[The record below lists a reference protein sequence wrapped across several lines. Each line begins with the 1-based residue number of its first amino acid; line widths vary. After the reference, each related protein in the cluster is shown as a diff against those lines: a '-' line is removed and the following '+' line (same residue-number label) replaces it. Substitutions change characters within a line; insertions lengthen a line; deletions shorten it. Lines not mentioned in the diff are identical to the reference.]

1 MLTLQITPPNSLS
14 SQTPAGTPEFVELDP
29 KYVCIL
35 CNNVLHDAVQT
46 PCGHRLC
53 QLCADGFLKDSESKQ
68 CPYQEEMCEI
78 LRPEQ
83 IIRDASARRDIRQLP
98 VYCTN
103 KSRGCQKTV
112 KWKDLE
118 KHILECL
125 YEPVLCPYKDSGCQ
139 ELIPRGSLPE
149 HQQTCV
155 YTPTLCQNCGQTIP
169 KLLITA
175 HEKESCQK
183 IPVSCEYGCGVEP
196 VPRKEMS
203 QHQESCPKR
212 PQACKYAS
220 VGCTFQEMENYRQTT
235 RQQVSEV
242 REEIEEIKRLA
253 DDIKSRY
260 RKRKLD
266 MVELTERIIR
276 VEKIME
282 ECVHPEMYKRTV
294 SDVNILRENIRSLK
308 DRTEQQVAKQEAEQV
323 APITQSSSDPHTDTH
338 NQSRQLGLQDA
349 RLAELDLRFQI
360 LETINYEGV
369 LLWKIMNY
377 RRRKQEAISG
387 KTLSLYSS
395 PFFTSRYGY
404 KMCARV
410 YLNGDGMGKGTH
422 FSIFFVVMQGEY
434 DALLQW
440 PFRQKVTFMILDQS
454 GSKRHLSDSFKPD
467 PNSSSFK
474 RPLAEM
480 NIASGCPLFV
490 SHSILESSTNYIRD
504 DALFVKI
511 NVDTNG
517 LVPI

>member
-1 MLTLQITPPNSLS
+1 ML
-14 SQTPAGTPEFVELDP
+14 
-29 KYVCIL
+29 
-35 CNNVLHDAVQT
+35 
-46 PCGHRLC
+46 
-53 QLCADGFLKDSESKQ
+53 
-68 CPYQEEMCEI
+68 
-78 LRPEQ
+78 
-83 IIRDASARRDIRQLP
+83 
-98 VYCTN
+98 
-103 KSRGCQKTV
+103 
-112 KWKDLE
+112 
-118 KHILECL
+118 
-125 YEPVLCPYKDSGCQ
+125 
-139 ELIPRGSLPE
+139 
-149 HQQTCV
+149 
-155 YTPTLCQNCGQTIP
+155 
-169 KLLITA
+169 
-175 HEKESCQK
+175 
-183 IPVSCEYGCGVEP
+183 
-196 VPRKEMS
+196 VPWF
-203 QHQESCPKR
+203 
-212 PQACKYAS
+212 
-220 VGCTFQEMENYRQTT
+220 T
-235 RQQVSEV
+235 
-242 REEIEEIKRLA
+242 
-253 DDIKSRY
+253 
-260 RKRKLD
+260 
-266 MVELTERIIR
+266 
-276 VEKIME
+276 
-282 ECVHPEMYKRTV
+282 
-294 SDVNILRENIRSLK
+294 
-308 DRTEQQVAKQEAEQV
+308 
-323 APITQSSSDPHTDTH
+323 DPHTDTH